1 MEEKRLLFALLGQ
14 AECKK
19 QAWSLLGLTPSFYFV
34 RMMSPMSNEERILR
48 SLELLKEIA
57 HRDDSIGAVK
67 LIPARDGKFEDY
79 PDGVHP
85 ALRQA
90 LAAKGF
96 HRLFSHQRSAWE
108 ALKEGRNAV
117 VVTPT
122 ASGKTLCYNLPVLDA
137 VLRDPSARALY
148 LFPTKALSQDQL
160 DELDGINALLPG
172 EIRVF
177 TYDGDTP
184 QDARKAIRARGHI
197 VLTNPDMLH
206 AGILPHHTKW
216 IKLFENLRYVV
227 IDELHSYRG
236 IFGSHLANIL
246 RRLKRIAAFYGAS
259 PQFILSTATIANPVE
274 MAERTIEAPVALVD
288 DNGAPARAKYFVFYT
303 PPVVNPAL
311 GIRRS
316 YVNESR
322 RVASIF
328 LKNGLQTIVFAGS
341 RLVTEVLLTYLK
353 EDIETSIRK
362 EGLIRGYRGG
372 YLPLKRREIEKGL
385 RTGEILGV
393 VSTNAL
399 ELGIDIGTLDV
410 AVLAGYPGTIASTWQ
425 RAGRAGRKTGL
436 SAAVLV
442 ATSSPLDQF
451 IFNNPDWFF
460 SKSPEM
466 ALINPDNPSI
476 LVSHVECAAFELPFE
491 DGETFGRAGIAEIL
505 SFLEEDKLLHHS
517 KGKWFYTSE
526 AYPAD
531 AVSLR
536 SVSSDNFV
544 VVDVTGEAKVIAEVD
559 FTAALTALHPKAVY
573 LVEGEQYFV
582 EKLDFEER
590 KAYVKRTDIDY
601 YTDAIDYTKI
611 TVLDIFEKK
620 AIEAGAGRISHGEVH
635 VATQVVGFKKIKF
648 HTQENVGAGD
658 LQLPQNEMHT
668 TAYWLTVPPAVM
680 QSVPFPAEQRING
693 LFGLAYLLHH
703 ISPIFMMCAVHDV
716 GVSIGDN
723 TTGESLPPRLAP
735 ARPGPAIQ
743 GQDEVPRAMDP
754 DFEPNIFIYDNFPG
768 GVGLSPSLF
777 SLGNRLLEH
786 ALKALEACPCRDG
799 CPSCVGAPN
808 ESGRDAK
815 KVARRLLRG
824 LLGL

>member
-1 MEEKRLLFALLGQ
+1 
-14 AECKK
+14 
-19 QAWSLLGLTPSFYFV
+19 
-34 RMMSPMSNEERILR
+34 MSNEEKILR
-48 SLELLKEIA
+48 SLELLKDIGYKS
-57 HRDDSIGAVK
+57 DSIKAIK
-67 LIPARDGKFEDY
+67 HLPAQEGSYSDY

-85 ALRQA
+85 ALREA
-90 LAAKGF
+90 LVAKGF
-96 HRLFSHQRSAWE
+96 TSLYSHQRSSWE
-108 ALKEGRNAV
+108 ALKEGKNIV

-137 VLRDPSARALY
+137 IMKDPSTRAMY
-148 LFPTKALSQDQL
+148 LFPTKALSQDQQA
-160 DELDGINALLPG
+160 ELDDINARLPE

-216 IKLFENLRYVV
+216 IKLFENLKYIV
-227 IDELHSYRG
+227 IDELHNYRG
-236 IFGSHLANIL
+236 IFGSHLANVL
-246 RRLKRIAAFYGAS
+246 RRLRRIARFYGAD
-259 PQFILSTATIANPVE
+259 PQFILCTATIANPAE
-274 MAERTIEAPVALVD
+274 MAEKTIEAPVTLID
-288 DNGAPARAKYFVFYT
+288 DNGAPRGGKYFVFYT
-303 PPVVNPAL
+303 PPVVNAAL

-341 RLVTEVLLTYLK
+341 RLITEVLLTYLK
-353 EDIETSIRK
+353 EDIETNIQR

-385 RTGEILGV
+385 RTGDILGV

-451 IFNNPDWFF
+451 IINNPEYFF

-466 ALINPDNPSI
+466 ALINPDNLSI
-476 LVSHVECAAFELPFE
+476 LVSHIECAAFELPFE
-491 DGETFGRAGIAEIL
+491 DGEKFGRAEIGPIL
-505 SFLEEDKLLHHS
+505 NFLEEDKILHHS
-517 KGKWFYTSE
+517 KDKWFYTSE

-531 AVSLR
+531 AISLR
-536 SVSSDNFV
+536 SISSDNFV
-544 VVDVTGEAKVIAEVD
+544 VVDITGEARVIAEVD
-559 FTAALTALHPKAVY
+559 FTSALTALHPKAIY
-573 LVEGEQYFV
+573 IVEGEQYFV

-590 KAYVKRTDIDY
+590 KAYVKKTDIDY

-611 TVLDIFEKK
+611 TILDLFDKK
-620 AIEAGAGRISHGEVH
+620 GLEGGTGRVSHGEVH

-648 HTQENVGAGD
+648 HTMENVGAGD

-668 TAYWLTVPPAVM
+668 TAYWLTVPSALM
-680 QSVPFPAEQRING
+680 QAIPYPAEQRVNG
-693 LFGLAYLLHH
+693 LFGLAYLIHH
-703 ISPIFMMCAVHDV
+703 VSPLFMMCDLHDV

-723 TTGESLPPRLAP
+723 TSGEPVRPLAP
-735 ARPGPAIQ
+735 QARPSAQAP
-743 GQDEVPRAMDP
+743 DEMPVALDP
-754 DFEPNIFIYDNFPG
+754 DFEPNIFIYDNYPG
-768 GVGLSPSLF
+768 GIGLSPSLF
-777 SLGNRLLEH
+777 ALEAKLLEH
-786 ALKALEACPCRDG
+786 ALKTLEACPCRDG
-799 CPSCVGAPN
+799 CPSCAGATN
-808 ESGRDAK
+808 ESGKDAK
-815 KVARRLLRG
+815 KVARAILKG
-824 LLGL
+824 LLGLETPRSPLVN

>member
-1 MEEKRLLFALLGQ
+1 
-14 AECKK
+14 
-19 QAWSLLGLTPSFYFV
+19 
-34 RMMSPMSNEERILR
+34 MSNEEKILKAI
-48 SLELLKEIA
+48 ELIKDIGYKS
-57 HRDDSIGAVK
+57 DSIRAIK
-67 LIPARDGKFEDY
+67 HLPAREGIYRDY
-79 PDGVHP
+79 PDDVHP
-85 ALRQA
+85 ALREA

-96 HRLFSHQRSAWE
+96 TSLYSHQRSSWE
-108 ALKEGRNAV
+108 ALREGKNIV

-137 VLRDPSARALY
+137 ILKDPSTRALY
-148 LFPTKALSQDQL
+148 LFPTKALSQDQQA
-160 DELDGINALLPG
+160 ELDDVNARLPE

-216 IKLFENLRYVV
+216 IKLFENLKYIV
-227 IDELHSYRG
+227 IDELHNYRG
-236 IFGSHLANIL
+236 IFGSHLANVL
-246 RRLKRIAAFYGAS
+246 RRLRRIARFYGAD
-259 PQFILSTATIANPVE
+259 PQFILCTATIANPSE
-274 MAERTIEAPVALVD
+274 MAEKVIEAPVALIE
-288 DNGAPARAKYFVFYT
+288 DNGAPRGGKYFVFYT
-303 PPVVNPAL
+303 PPVINAAL

-322 RVASIF
+322 RIASIF
-328 LKNGLQTIVFAGS
+328 LKSGLQTIVFAGS
-341 RLVTEVLLTYLK
+341 RLITEVLLTYLK
-353 EDIETSIRK
+353 ADIETSLQK
-362 EGLIRGYRGG
+362 EGLVRGYRGG

-385 RTGEILGV
+385 RSGEILGV

-451 IFNNPDWFF
+451 IINNPEYFF

-466 ALINPDNPSI
+466 ALINPDNLSI
-476 LVSHVECAAFELPFE
+476 LVSHIECGAFELPFE
-491 DGETFGRAGIAEIL
+491 DGEKFGRAEIGEIL
-505 SFLEEDKLLHHS
+505 NFLEEDKLLHHS
-517 KGKWFYTSE
+517 KDKWFWTSE

-531 AVSLR
+531 AISLR
-536 SVSSDNFV
+536 SISSDNFV
-544 VVDVTGEAKVIAEVD
+544 VVDITGEARVIAEVD
-559 FTAALTALHPKAVY
+559 FTSALTALHPKAIY
-573 LVEGEQYFV
+573 IVEGEQYFV

-611 TVLDIFEKK
+611 TILDIFDKK
-620 AIEAGAGRISHGEVH
+620 GLETGRVSHGEVH

-648 HTQENVGAGD
+648 HTMENVGAGD
-658 LQLPQNEMHT
+658 LTLPQNEMHT
-668 TAYWLTVPPAVM
+668 TAYWLTVPSALM
-680 QSVPFPAEQRING
+680 QAIPFPAEQRVNG

-703 ISPIFMMCAVHDV
+703 VSPLFMMCDIHDV

-723 TTGESLPPRLAP
+723 TSGESLPPRLMP
-735 ARPGPAIQ
+735 ARPAIQ
-743 GQDEVPRAMDP
+743 GQEEMPIAMDP
-754 DFEPNIFIYDNFPG
+754 DFEPNIFIYDNYPG
-768 GVGLSPSLF
+768 GIGLSPSLF
-777 SLGNRLLEH
+777 ALESRLLEH
-786 ALKALEACPCRDG
+786 GLKTLEACPCRDG
-799 CPSCVGAPN
+799 CPSCVGATN
-808 ESGRDAK
+808 ESGKDAK
-815 KVARRLLRG
+815 RVARVILQG
-824 LLGL
+824 LLGLEEPPSRVN